1 MEVLS
6 GAAPPETLASSSLAP
21 EAKEATGVR
30 RWEVDTSTPF
40 GSVREAVDRFGR
52 RAPWKPQ
59 LGQVVLP
66 PEDLEL
72 MKVEEQTVKL
82 EMDLIVKERETFNV
96 LKELEMTKR
105 IVDGLKLRLQKEAS
119 EATKI
124 PDKYSDSIKVHPIL
138 DTEEK
143 WPMYSENL
151 VDSVGQNIGAK
162 QSPGLILM
170 KLKQAKFNLN
180 RTTSGFAGIRSSI
193 EKLKR
198 EIKEE
203 KHLLE
208 KTRGRLNSNTG
219 KVSCLE
225 EDLNKTVKALQL
237 FKDAKSK
244 HCEKPSDTLS
254 RIKELS
260 SEKEKF
266 KKMTEAAKYEISEL
280 TAEIEQTKSRIKTA
294 EVRCLVARKM
304 EEAAKSAEAVIF
316 KEVKT
321 LRDSEHSAGL
331 LQNSSEVTVPVEQY
345 AMLIRKAKEA
355 DQNSR
360 MKIEAAMLEVEG
372 AKQSKL
378 ELLEKVDE
386 ALADVET
393 SRRALEEA
401 LKREEAAKREKL
413 ALEEA
418 FRRWRSEHGQIR
430 RSVINSTKFKNYS
443 STPHRRGLQLLDVNG
458 LSLVTGG
465 SRSVLGPTLSIG
477 QILSR
482 KLLGPEDF
490 EMHIAE
496 KIKGKSKVSL
506 GQILSKKHDFLTSP
520 RIDDG
525 TARKNFATKRK
536 KFGFAGFSLLLVKK
550 NKNKKKKNQAW
561 NPQLSYNV
569 EHK

>member
-1 MEVLS
+1 
-6 GAAPPETLASSSLAP
+6 
-21 EAKEATGVR
+21 
-30 RWEVDTSTPF
+30 
-40 GSVREAVDRFGR
+40 
-52 RAPWKPQ
+52 
-59 LGQVVLP
+59 
-66 PEDLEL
+66 

-96 LKELEMTKR
+96 LKDLEKTKS
-105 IVDGLKLRLQKEAS
+105 IVDGLKLSLQKEAS
-119 EATKI
+119 EVTKI
-124 PDKYSDSIKVHPIL
+124 SEKYSDSIKVHPIL

-143 WPMYSENL
+143 CPIYFENL
-151 VDSVGQNIGAK
+151 VDSVGQNIGTK

-180 RTTSGFAGIRSSI
+180 RTTSGLAGIRSSI

-208 KTRGRLNSNTG
+208 KTRERLNSNTN

-254 RIKELS
+254 WIKELGF
-260 SEKEKF
+260 EKEKF
-266 KKMTEAAKYEISEL
+266 KMMTEAAKSEISEL

-294 EVRCLVARKM
+294 EFRCLVARKM

-316 KEVKT
+316 KEIKT
-321 LRDSEHSAGL
+321 LRDGEHSAL
-331 LQNSSEVTVPVEQY
+331 ALQNSSEVTLPVEEY

-355 DQNSR
+355 DQTSR
-360 MKIEAAMLEVEG
+360 RKIEAAMLEVEG

-393 SRRALEEA
+393 SRKALEEA
-401 LKREEAAKREKL
+401 LKREEAANREKL
-413 ALEEA
+413 AVEEVL
-418 FRRWRSEHGQIR
+418 RIWRSEHGQKR

-443 STPHRRGLQLLDVNG
+443 STPHRRCVQMLDVNG
-458 LSLVTGG
+458 LSLATGG
-465 SRSVLGPTLSIG
+465 SRSMLGPTVSIG

-482 KLLGPEDF
+482 KLMGPEDF
-490 EMHIAE
+490 EIHVAE
-496 KIKGKSKVSL
+496 KIKGKHKVSL
-506 GQILSKKHDFLTSP
+506 GQILSKKHDFLSSP

-525 TARKNFATKRK
+525 TTRQNFSSKRK
-536 KFGFAGFSLLLVKK
+536 KFGFAVFSLLLAKRNK
-550 NKNKKKKNQAW
+550 NKKKKKNQAW
-561 NPQLSYNV
+561 NPQLSYIV
-569 EHK
+569 EHN

>member
-1 MEVLS
+1 
-6 GAAPPETLASSSLAP
+6 
-21 EAKEATGVR
+21 
-30 RWEVDTSTPF
+30 
-40 GSVREAVDRFGR
+40 
-52 RAPWKPQ
+52 
-59 LGQVVLP
+59 
-66 PEDLEL
+66 

-119 EATKI
+119 EVTKI
-124 PDKYSDSIKVHPIL
+124 LDKYSDSIKVHPIL

-143 WPMYSENL
+143 WPMYFENL

-180 RTTSGFAGIRSSI
+180 RTTSGLAGIRSSI

-203 KHLLE
+203 RHLLE
-208 KTRGRLNSNTG
+208 QTRERLSSNTD

-237 FKDAKSK
+237 FKDAKSM
-244 HCEKPSDTLS
+244 HCKKPSDTLS
-254 RIKELS
+254 WIKKLS

-266 KKMTEAAKYEISEL
+266 QKMTEAAKSEISKL

-294 EVRCLVARKM
+294 EVRCLVAKKM

-316 KEVKT
+316 KEIKT
-321 LRDSEHSAGL
+321 LRDNEHSVAV
-331 LQNSSEVTVPVEQY
+331 LQNSSEVTLPVEEY
-345 AMLIRKAKEA
+345 AMLIHKANEA
-355 DQNSR
+355 DQISR
-360 MKIEAAMLEVEG
+360 RKIGAAMLEVEE

-386 ALADVET
+386 AIADVET
-393 SRRALEEA
+393 SRKALEEA
-401 LKREEAAKREKL
+401 LEREEAANREKFGI
-413 ALEEA
+413 EEA
-418 FRRWRSEHGQIR
+418 LRIWRSEHGQKR

-443 STPHRRGLQLLDVNG
+443 STPHRRGSQMLDVNG

-465 SRSVLGPTLSIG
+465 SRSMVGPTLSIG

-482 KLLGPEDF
+482 KLMAHEDF
-490 EMHIAE
+490 ETHVAE
-496 KIKGKSKVSL
+496 KIKGKPKVSL
-506 GQILSKKHDFLTSP
+506 GQILSKKLDFLSPP

-525 TARKNFATKRK
+525 TTHKNFSAKRK
-536 KFGFAGFSLLLVKK
+536 KFGFAGFSLLFAKQ
-550 NKNKKKKNQAW
+550 NKNKKKKKKKQAW
-561 NPQLSYNV
+561 NPQLSYIV
-569 EHK
+569 KHK